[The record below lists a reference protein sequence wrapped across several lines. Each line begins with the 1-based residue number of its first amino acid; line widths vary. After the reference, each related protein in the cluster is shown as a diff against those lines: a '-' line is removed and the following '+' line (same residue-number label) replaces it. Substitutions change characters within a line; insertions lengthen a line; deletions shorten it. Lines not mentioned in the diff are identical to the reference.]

1 MSRSEISNEG
11 YVPNGVYNENELTE
25 KQLAFIKS
33 GKNKGRGNG
42 IDNKKTSNYMSQDN
56 VRAFSKEFMPKALT
70 GRPYKWD
77 SVEELVDEIGG
88 YLDLCERTSVIPT
101 ITSLATWLH
110 CDRDT
115 IYNHANN
122 PNSPFFG
129 ILKNVINICH
139 SFLEN
144 GAVDGKVNGVLYMF
158 MSKNYFGLKDDKNI
172 TVTPAT
178 NTDTNTPATMEALQK
193 QIELENVANAEYTE
207 RLATSD

>member
-1 MSRSEISNEG
+1 MSRSEVSSSTSVSNQER
-11 YVPNGVYNENELTE
+11 T
-25 KQLAFIKS
+25 IT
-33 GKNKGRGNG
+33 KGRGNS
-42 IDNKKTSNYMSQDN
+42 IDNKKTNQYMAQEN

-77 SVEELVDEIGG
+77 NVNNLIEEIGD
-88 YLDLCERTSVIPT
+88 YLDLCERTATIPT

-129 ILKNVINICH
+129 VLKNVINICH
-139 SFLEN
+139 SYLEN
-144 GAVDGKVNGVLYMF
+144 GAVGGKVNAVLYMF
-158 MSKNYFGLKDDKNI
+158 LSKNYFGLKDDKSI

-178 NTDTNTPATMEALQK
+178 NTNVNTPATMEALQK
-193 QIELENVANAEYTE
+193 QIEQENVLNAEYVE
-207 RLATSD
+207 K